1 MFFTGVLFKRFV
13 SSKLVTGKPRI
24 EQFEGKYYRLTGD
37 AIAHNE
43 NVNVH
48 QVIEQHRL
56 AERDHH
62 KQYAELAEL
71 ELNREALQSNKDTSD
86 QRGSKYSRKVH
97 GGKQTQEEHKRNC

>member
-1 MFFTGVLFKRFV
+1 MFFTRVLFKRFV
-13 SSKLVTGKPRI
+13 SSKLVTGQPRI

-37 AIAHNE
+37 AIAIAHNE

-62 KQYAELAEL
+62 KQYAELAETKP
-71 ELNREALQSNKDTSD
+71 RSSPIQ
-86 QRGSKYSRKVH
+86 QGHVRSKRQQYGCGNSA
-97 GGKQTQEEHKRNC
+97 KQ